1 MGVMYKGVA
10 GLPTFGALGEPP
22 RLYVA
27 PPVVMY
33 GEWGTELPIIF
44 RNLLVQSDYT
54 VWIDS
59 YPNCLMGTVNVE
71 QLISNTQ

>member
-1 MGVMYKGVA
+1 VIVTRASPPPKLWGGGFKKKKKKKKKKKN
-10 GLPTFGALGEPP
+10 LRNLWALGEPP

-54 VWIDS
+54 V
-59 YPNCLMGTVNVE
+59 
-71 QLISNTQ
+71 

>member
-10 GLPTFGALGEPP
+10 GLPTFGGRIEKKKKKKKKKKNMIKLWAVGGPP
-22 RLYVA
+22 RLCVA

-54 VWIDS
+54 V
-59 YPNCLMGTVNVE
+59 
-71 QLISNTQ
+71 

>member
-10 GLPTFGALGEPP
+10 GLPTFGGRIEKKKKKKKNLRNLWALGEPP

-33 GEWGTELPIIF
+33 GEWGTELLIIF

-54 VWIDS
+54 V
-59 YPNCLMGTVNVE
+59 
-71 QLISNTQ
+71 